1 MQSKR
6 GLCREDGITPSGC
19 LRSPAKGRALNAD
32 ERSVADA
39 RKKQQVTGLAKLGSV
54 GLAAAVAHEVRR
66 LLTPVK
72 VHAERAATSSGLSAE
87 ASLSLIMLI
96 KAAAG
101 VEQVL
106 DLLVGSKVTQE
117 IEVLSVSRRCLADD
131 AQIRIHGDPNATAI
145 FPEAA
150 LSVILH
156 NLVQN
161 AKRACPDG
169 SPIDVTVRADSTGNT
184 SIQVDDSGSGLKQP
198 SAFRLFD
205 PSASGS
211 GIGLPLCRALVEEY
225 GGTIEV
231 RPRANGGTAAIIW
244 LPAASIAKREA
255 A

>member
-1 MQSKR
+1 
-6 GLCREDGITPSGC
+6 
-19 LRSPAKGRALNAD
+19 
-32 ERSVADA
+32 VADA
-39 RKKQQVTGLAKLGSV
+39 RKKQQVVGLAKLGSV

-66 LLTPVK
+66 LLTPAK
-72 VHAERAATSSGLSAE
+72 VHAERAATSSGLCAE
-87 ASLSLIMLI
+87 ASLSLILLI
-96 KAAAG
+96 RAAAE

-106 DLLVGSKVTQE
+106 DLLVGSQVPQ
-117 IEVLSVSRRCLADD
+117 D
-131 AQIRIHGDPNATAI
+131 IRIMNAAQSCLGDDPQVRVHGDANAMAT

-150 LSVILH
+150 LSVVLH
-156 NLVQN
+156 NLVHN

-169 SPIDVTVRADSTGNT
+169 SPIDVTVGVDSTGNT
-184 SIQVDDSGSGLKQP
+184 SIQVEDSGSGLKHP
-198 SAFRLFD
+198 SPFRLFD

-231 RPRANGGTAAIIW
+231 RPRAIGGTTALVW